1 RWYAKEPLNQGF
13 GHITKADPCL
23 LILKGNR
30 SDLTF
35 ITKIGEEPY
44 INSTSLQTKIT
55 DNQGQLSR

>member
-1 RWYAKEPLNQGF
+1 WYAKEPLNQGF

-44 INSTSLQTKIT
+44 MNSIFLQLEVT
-55 DNQGQLSR
+55 DGQEQIPH